1 MENNNKLKKID
12 ALTIDDNTSPLIKS
26 IIALE
31 KIKNSDNVIS
41 EKSKE
46 FLKEIDAISKTVIEN
61 TVNSI
66 METIEHIENNKVD
79 VSKVDDETLYEI
91 IVSEID
97 TINMDL
103 METCIYNDMNGNGK
117 YVKIVDYDLM
127 DITPATSE
135 YVHRF
140 GIYKLFDLIDLILTN
155 KTHVVYTE
163 DNIFDYMYIQEVIP
177 RDNNGNVLE
186 YYYKVGDIEVRYHG
200 ITEKINEKVGD
211 KNEK

>member
-1 MENNNKLKKID
+1 MKTNKFKNID
-12 ALTIDDNTSPLIKS
+12 ELTINDNTSPLIKS
-26 IIALE
+26 LISLE
-31 KIKNSDNVIS
+31 KFKNSTNEIS
-41 EKSKE
+41 EKSKK
-46 FLKEIDAISKTVIEN
+46 FLKEIDAISKTIIEN

-66 METIEHIENNKVD
+66 METIEHNENNKVD

-103 METCIYNDMNGNGK
+103 METCVYNDLNGNGK
-117 YVKIVDYDLM
+117 YVKIIDYDLM

-135 YVHRF
+135 YIHRF

-163 DNIFDYMYIQEVIP
+163 DNIFDYMYIKEIIP
-177 RDNNGNVLE
+177 RDDNGNILE
-186 YYYKVGDIEVRYHG
+186 YYYQVGDIEVRYHG
-200 ITEKINEKVGD
+200 ITEKVGD